1 MLKSFICKKYVLK
14 YIENNFINKLILM
27 DTIKIEISSEYR
39 ETMDF
44 LKQVLA
50 GKNGEIIKEDNELV
64 EIMITWFMSMIEQ
77 EMWWEDEHVHDE
89 NCHHNHD

>member
-1 MLKSFICKKYVLK
+1 
-14 YIENNFINKLILM
+14 M
-27 DTIKIEISSEYR
+27 DTIKVEISSEYR

-50 GKNGEIIKEDNELV
+50 GKDGEPVKEDNELV

-77 EMWWEDEHVHDE
+77 EMWAEHQHVHGE
-89 NCHHNHD
+89 NCNHNHD